1 MLSFFGKWLSLDQ
14 DELADDDFDISFT
27 VNRLMH
33 DDDEDDDDDY
43 EYDDEE
49 EDDNPDFSKLWDKN
63 DQYPVFVIILGG

>member
-1 MLSFFGKWLSLDQ
+1 MSLDQ

-33 DDDEDDDDDY
+33 DDDSDDDEDDDDDY
-43 EYDDEE
+43 EYDDEG